1 MEIESDA
8 AIAIP
13 IALPAVAPE
22 EVVVGSAPE

>member
-8 AIAIP
+8 AIAIA
-13 IALPAVAPE
+13 IALPE